1 MNVIEAWK
9 YSNVFVKQLK
19 VNLEELKGPYPPH
32 WYAFIELLNIYKPK
46 TLLDVGCG
54 CGAVYELCRKELP
67 YIEYFGIDYSKNAIE
82 LAKKTWGNSRFSVK
96 DCLLLT
102 EQDVS
107 NYDVIHLGALLDV
120 LPNGDDVLEYILKLS
135 PKSIL
140 ITRMKLTER
149 DSYYNT
155 YEAYNEIMTCEFY
168 HNKKN
173 FKELCEKY
181 NYEISNIRDNFYL
194 KRK

>member
-1 MNVIEAWK
+1 MNVIDTWK
-9 YSNVFVKQLK
+9 YSNVFVKQLEL
-19 VNLEELKGPYPPH
+19 NLKELKGSYPSH
-32 WYAFIELLNIYKPK
+32 WYAFIELLNIFKPK

-54 CGAVYELCRKELP
+54 CGAIFELCRKELP
-67 YIEYFGIDYSKNAIE
+67 NVEYYGVDYSENAIN
-82 LAKKTWGNSRFSVK
+82 LAKKTWGDSRFSVK
-96 DCLLLT
+96 DCLFLT